1 MSNTMVENKGK
12 CLAIILIDLDLR
24 SKMEI
29 LVKLLLLFPII
40 VFPMIKHLVIYL
52 FIKIL
57 AQINILKKIPNLGE
71 LFFNY

>member
-24 SKMEI
+24 NKMEI
-29 LVKLLLLFPII
+29 LVKLLLLFPIM
-40 VFPMIKHLVIYL
+40 VFSMIKHLVIYL

-57 AQINILKKIPNLGE
+57 AQINVFEKSTANFLCD
-71 LFFNY
+71 FFN

>member
-24 SKMEI
+24 NKMEI
-29 LVKLLLLFPII
+29 LVKLLLLFAII
-40 VFPMIKHLVIYL
+40 VFSMIKHLVIYL

-57 AQINILKKIPNLGE
+57 AQINVFEKSTVNFLCD
-71 LFFNY
+71 FFN